1 MLKPAGTFSFAV
13 GSLSAAAGIGGG
25 AIGASFAAAS
35 LSAGRPINGEP
46 GGNGAAAAGAADG
59 AGLAAGC
66 WAAAVNVNALKK
78 APASHRLRGANM
90 SLFMDVLPS
99 RKPYLL
105 VQARLPPP
113 VSFLGDS
120 FRFFSVRW
128 QSETMAR
135 GARAK
140 GIDISRRCIAA
151 HRNDC
156 DHSGVLMLRRLRIAA
171 VEQRLG
177 ERKLQHDLAVVVG
190 HLDGGVQQPLVGA
203 FAAQQFQNHGARHL
217 PSAIGI
223 AQLFAFG
230 VGNQLIADP
239 RMKVISG

>member
-59 AGLAAGC
+59 AAAAGAADGAGLAAGC

-105 VQARLPPP
+105 VQ
-113 VSFLGDS
+113 
-120 FRFFSVRW
+120 
-128 QSETMAR
+128 
-135 GARAK
+135 
-140 GIDISRRCIAA
+140 
-151 HRNDC
+151 
-156 DHSGVLMLRRLRIAA
+156 
-171 VEQRLG
+171 
-177 ERKLQHDLAVVVG
+177 
-190 HLDGGVQQPLVGA
+190 
-203 FAAQQFQNHGARHL
+203 
-217 PSAIGI
+217 
-223 AQLFAFG
+223 
-230 VGNQLIADP
+230 
-239 RMKVISG
+239 